1 VPTAYCDKEAVV
13 DEMWQAARLI
23 PTTGINGAQEQ
34 EGRATSALLA
44 VMSAV
49 REFGRALTQPLGA
62 PAGPVQTFIEV
73 PLTLGEKRLYPDGL
87 IRIVRGK
94 REWTALVEVKTGQ
107 NALTAEQLE
116 NYLDIAGANGFDV
129 VLSISNEIP
138 PMPGQHPTPL
148 DQRKSP
154 RHKVKLCH
162 LAWSQILT
170 EATVQKEHRGVAD
183 PDQAWILGELIR
195 YLEHPKSG
203 ALEFNDM
210 GPAWV
215 NVREAVAAGTLRD
228 TDRGLGEVSGRFD
241 ALLHHVC
248 LRLGRQLGTQVT
260 IGLSRKELADPALR
274 AQSVAAELVER
285 GRMSA
290 VIRIPGAVNPVRVR
304 ADLRAGQI
312 TCTVEVDAPQTGKPT
327 TRVNWIVRQ
336 LKHAPDTLR
345 LEAQSAYARGN
356 GAAELLRTVRE
367 NPAALVTD
375 PRKPPRTFRIAQVT
389 PAGTKRASG
398 NGSFIA
404 SVVAAVDRFYEDVVQ
419 VLKPPPEPL
428 SRPQPATQPEA
439 GDGAPAAADPSTQDS
454 RGTGLGIDVTD
465 AEPVSAG

>member
-1 VPTAYCDKEAVV
+1 MNET
-13 DEMWQAARLI
+13 WQAARLI
-23 PTTGINGAQEQ
+23 PTSGINGAQEQ
-34 EGRATSALLA
+34 ERRATSALLA

-62 PAGPVQTFIEV
+62 PGGPVQTFIEV
-73 PLTLGEKRLYPDGL
+73 PLPLGEKRLYPDGL
-87 IRIVRGK
+87 IRVSRGK

-107 NALTAEQLE
+107 NALATEQLE
-116 NYLDIAGANGFDV
+116 NYLDIAGANGFDA

-138 PMPGQHPTPL
+138 AMPGQHPTPV

-154 RHKVKLCH
+154 RNRVKLCH

-170 EATVQKEHRGVAD
+170 EAMVQKEHRGVAD

-228 TDRGLGEVSGRFD
+228 TDRGPREVSGRFD
-241 ALLHHVC
+241 ALLHYVC

-260 IGLSRKELADPALR
+260 LALSRRELAEPALR
-274 AQSVAAELVER
+274 AQSVTAELVER

-290 VIRIPGAVNPVRVR
+290 MIRVPGAVGHVHVR

-312 TCTVEVDAPQTGKPT
+312 TCTIEIDAPQAGKPT
-327 TRVNWIVRQ
+327 TRVNWLVRQ

-356 GAAELLRTVRE
+356 GSAELLRTVRE
-367 NPAALVTD
+367 NPAALITD

-389 PAGTKRASG
+389 PAGTKRANGS
-398 NGSFIA
+398 GSFIA

-419 VLKPPPEPL
+419 VLKAPPEPL
-428 SRPQPATQPEA
+428 ARPRAATQPEA
-439 GDGAPAAADPSTQDS
+439 GNETPAADPSTQDS
-454 RGTGLGIDVTD
+454 TDAGLGIDV
-465 AEPVSAG
+465 AEPDPVSAG